1 MVKEYTKE
9 YNGETTI
16 YLELRPKKME
26 TGEEVTLTIVS
37 KDNENESQ
45 YGIST
50 VFTIKHNGIEK
61 RMWVNNNVKYS
72 KLFFNNIGKTITV
85 KKVMKTMVKTGN
97 PYFTLELV
105 GETSPSSSGLSLP
118 SEFIW
123 GTLVDGTKKP
133 SEKEAVK
140 MIQSSP
146 DKDNI
151 NTFITMWKT
160 YGSNEKRA
168 KEVYEHRGEV
178 Q

>member
-9 YNGETTI
+9 YEGVTTT
-16 YLELRPKKME
+16 YLELKPKKME
-26 TGEEVTLTIVS
+26 TDEEVTLTIVS
-37 KDNENESQ
+37 KDNENETQ
-45 YGIST
+45 YGVST

-61 RMWVNNNVKYS
+61 RMWVNNNAKYS

-85 KKVMKTMVKTGN
+85 KKVMKTMAKTGN

-105 GETSPSSSGLSLP
+105 GEASPSSSGLSIP
-118 SEFIW
+118 KTFEW
-123 GTLVDGTKKP
+123 GTLIDGDNKP

-146 DKDNI
+146 DKDNL
-151 NTFITMWKT
+151 NTFITMWET

-168 KEVYEHRGEV
+168 KEVYEHRDEV